1 MNFTVTVVPGS
12 PLEAIKLYNFER
24 VEWYVLVPQITK
36 FLAMV
41 VVVTVSSALD
51 IAAIEMEVGRPVDYN
66 Q

>member
-1 MNFTVTVVPGS
+1 MTQAV
-12 PLEAIKLYNFER
+12 ELYDFER
-24 VEWYVLVPQITK
+24 VDWSVFLGQITK

-51 IAAIEMEVGRPVDYN
+51 IAAIEMELGRPVDYN